1 MNFET
6 LAITASLVPAV
17 MLAWVLPA
25 SLAMEGVAVLTM
37 VVLFALS
44 PLSAA
49 WLLAASVITPL
60 AMEFGDRTGVRNA
73 VAALWGGALV
83 AALFLSREWQGVFWI
98 GGAYFTL
105 RNLHVLLD
113 WWMGR
118 LENPGLV
125 RHLRY
130 QLFLPAIAAGPIH
143 RLQNFERQIERRRW
157 STADFVRGLERAV
170 FGLAMFVVLGG
181 KAVSVLRTLV
191 VEETQGWQPFFRRWS
206 VSIVDWIELYFSF
219 AGLSALA
226 IGAALMMG
234 LIIEENFN
242 RPWAARNLL
251 DFWTRWH
258 MTLTGWCRDYV
269 FQPVLALTRQP
280 VLALMA
286 AMLVIG
292 LWHETSLYYVLW
304 AVWQALGIFLSHV
317 APVKLPPRVAMII
330 GPIFVLAWLSAA
342 RPMVLAVLT

>member
-6 LAITASLVPAV
+6 LAFTVSLVPAIL
-17 MLAWVLPA
+17 LAWVLPA
-25 SLAMEGVAVLTM
+25 GLALEGVAALTM

-49 WLLAASVITPL
+49 WLLAVSVITPV
-60 AMEFGDRTGVRNA
+60 AIGIGNRTGARNW
-73 VAALWGGALV
+73 VAGLWGCLLV
-83 AALFLSREWQGVFWI
+83 ALLFISREWPGVFWI
-98 GGAYFTL
+98 GGAYFSL

-130 QLFLPAIAAGPIH
+130 QLFLPAIPAGPIH
-143 RLQNFERQIERRRW
+143 RFQNFERQLERRRW
-157 STADFVRGLERAV
+157 STGDFFRGLERAV

-181 KAVSVLRTLV
+181 KAVELLRDV
-191 VEETQGWQPFFRRWS
+191 VADETRGWQPFFRRWS
-206 VSIVDWIELYFSF
+206 VSVVDWIELYFSF

-234 LIIEENFN
+234 LTIEENFN
-242 RPWAARNLL
+242 RPWVARNLL

-269 FQPVLALTRQP
+269 FQPVLALTRLP
-280 VLALMA
+280 VVALIA

-292 LWHETSLYYVLW
+292 LWHETSVYYVLW

-317 APVKLPPRVAMII
+317 VPIKLPARVTMIV